1 MTRHRFRL
9 GFVLL
14 VLALG
19 ACRAPWDQAKATRA
33 EADARQI
40 LRTLQTPDMAAYR
53 EASLPPAEYQ
63 ALRRD
68 WPQIRRKMALS
79 EGDRKYFDKWLTRLT
94 EPRAEAHL
102 QRDFNAKIKPLKGEI
117 DDKWPLMQA
126 SLTLLLQ
133 GWLESN
139 QQLSL
144 SEKAH
149 GKALVKA
156 AIEQMPP
163 ASLLDPGLQ
172 QQAVAQVVAIAR
184 APGISGYQ
192 DYSALSFADFHRDL
206 SGFVAGLKELGEVY
220 GLDWNA
226 GQTRLEV
233 KAVAQ
238 SGRTARVMVRYP
250 LGRKWVEFPMDL
262 IEYDGR
268 WYDASAAKLVR
279 MHTKVP

>member
-19 ACRAPWDQAKATRA
+19 ACRAPWDQAKAARA

-40 LRTLQTPDMAAYR
+40 LYTLQAPDMAAYR
-53 EASLPPAEYQ
+53 EASLPPAEYR
-63 ALRRD
+63 ALQRD
-68 WPQIRRKMALS
+68 WPEIRRKMTLA
-79 EGDRKYFDKWLTRLT
+79 EGDRKHFDKWLTRLT
-94 EPRAEAHL
+94 EPQAEAHL

-133 GWLESN
+133 GWIESN
-139 QQLSL
+139 PQLSL

-163 ASLLDPGLQ
+163 ASLLDPELQ
-172 QQAVAQVVAIAR
+172 RQALAQVVALAR
-184 APGISGYQ
+184 ASRVASYQ
-192 DYSALSFADFHRDL
+192 EYNALSFADFHRDL
-206 SGFVAGLKELGEVY
+206 SVLIAGLKTLGEVY

-226 GQTRLEV
+226 GQAQLQV
-233 KAVAQ
+233 KAIAQ
-238 SGRTARVMVRYP
+238 SGRTAKVMVRYP

-262 IEYDGR
+262 IEYQGR

-279 MHTKVP
+279 MHTTVP